1 MGSRE
6 ISRFP
11 NALVLI
17 FGLIVAAQLAT
28 YVLPAGVFER
38 DGRQVIE
45 GTYRTVEVAP
55 LPAFTFLTAIPTGLA
70 EAADIIFFVLI
81 VGGVFGAGYGFFCA
95 SGG

>member
-28 YVLPAGVFER
+28 YVLPAGGFER
-38 DGRQVIE
+38 DGRQGIE

-55 LPAFTFLTAIPTGLA
+55 LPAGVWETGRR
-70 EAADIIFFVLI
+70 
-81 VGGVFGAGYGFFCA
+81 C
-95 SGG
+95 